1 MPTITQVGNELAE
14 VPFGDM
20 LRSIAEGIADGQHAL
35 DLTSLRTLR
44 ELTQLKVAIIPEITE
59 VITPKPFDVP
69 ISGQAPVR
77 VTGARV
83 EATAAAPVEMTALQA
98 GIEPTF
104 YQFTEATIQLKVSIQ
119 LRETRETSAD
129 GKSSVGLRAFTS
141 NVNFRTKNTYSYNVE
156 ASSSVTAIMRPV
168 PSPTRLTPTTIT
180 VNALGPTPVVNI
192 SQ

>member
-14 VPFGDM
+14 VPFGDL
-20 LRSIAEGIADGQHAL
+20 LRSMAEGIAAGQHAL
-35 DLTSLRTLR
+35 DLTSLRTLQ
-44 ELTQLKVAIIPEITE
+44 ELTQLKVSVIPEITE
-59 VITPKPFDVP
+59 LITPAPFDVP

-119 LRETRETSAD
+119 LRETTETGSD
-129 GKSSVGLRAFTS
+129 GKSQRGLRAFAS
-141 NVNFRTKNTYSYNVE
+141 NVNFRTKNTYSYSVD

-168 PSPTRLTPTTIT
+168 PAPPRLTPTTIT
-180 VNALGPTPVVNI
+180 VNTLGPTPVVNI

>member
-35 DLTSLRTLR
+35 DLTSLRTLQ
-44 ELTQLKVAIIPEITE
+44 ELTQVKVGIIPEITE

-129 GKSSVGLRAFTS
+129 GKVSKGLRAFSS
-141 NVNFRTKNTYSYNVE
+141 NVNFRTKNTYSYSVE
-156 ASSSVTAIMRPV
+156 ASSSVTAVMKPVPAPLRPV
-168 PSPTRLTPTTIT
+168 R
-180 VNALGPTPVVNI
+180 
-192 SQ
+192 

>member
-35 DLTSLRTLR
+35 DLTSLRTLQ
-44 ELTQLKVAIIPEITE
+44 ELTQLKVAVIPEITE
-59 VITPKPFDVP
+59 VISPRPFDVP

-119 LRETRETSAD
+119 LRETRETSSD
-129 GKSSVGLRAFTS
+129 GKSSRGLRAFTS

-156 ASSSVTAIMRPV
+156 ACSSVTAILKPV
-168 PSPTRLTPTTIT
+168 PAPSRLTPATIT
-180 VNALGPTPVVNI
+180 VNTLGPTPVVNI
-192 SQ
+192 SR